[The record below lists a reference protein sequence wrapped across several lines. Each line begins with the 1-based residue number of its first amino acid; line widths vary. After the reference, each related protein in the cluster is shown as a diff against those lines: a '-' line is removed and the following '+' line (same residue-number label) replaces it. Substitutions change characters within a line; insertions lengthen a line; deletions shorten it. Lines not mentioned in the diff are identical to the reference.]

1 MRKGKKKRIGLTIFL
16 VLGIALCISIVVS
29 NTLIVVTEYTIASA
43 KLPASFSGF
52 RIVQVSDLHSKDF
65 GNYLI
70 RQIQQQRPDIVV
82 MTGDMVNSYDSDFQT
97 FLTFAEQVSDQY
109 ETYYIV
115 GNHEQILKESK
126 REELLHRLTAMGITV
141 LDNTSVE
148 LSRDGDVID
157 LYGIHT

>member
-1 MRKGKKKRIGLTIFL
+1 M
-16 VLGIALCISIVVS
+16 S

-126 REELLHRLTAMGITV
+126 RGGVAAQAYGHGHHSAGQYLCGIVSRWRCHRPVWDVVQSAV
-141 LDNTSVE
+141 LQGC
-148 LSRDGDVID
+148 DGGV
-157 LYGIHT
+157 HTGYHVY